1 MKPVALTVLRR
12 PARFSAVIVVMICAG
27 LLAACSGAPLPFSKA
42 REAPPGRAPPPV
54 VVGAIDGLPDGQ
66 AAAVFGALVRAGAQR
81 GIAVGQ
87 DRVEDGHTLVGQ
99 FETRTTG
106 TATTIRYRWTLTDPT
121 DRVLHRIEETEAAPP
136 SAGFDRDVV
145 MRIAAYTAESLASRF
160 SQLGYASRAAGLPP
174 PLDHMAQAGPD
185 AEREID
191 YETLHGPYMAAS
203 GPWDGSQPPVPQEA
217 PHDKAASPAQFKA
230 DREPWTGSSARSIRG
245 VAVTGVTGAG
255 RTGNGELAN
264 ALKQVLTEAGWPVE
278 DQARDGVLA
287 IEGDVSVGQSDGRAQ
302 KVALRWT
309 VKAPDGA
316 VLGTVE
322 QANDVPAGSLD
333 SGWGDAAHHAAQAA
347 AMGIFDLVDKLR

>member
-1 MKPVALTVLRR
+1 
-12 PARFSAVIVVMICAG
+12 
-27 LLAACSGAPLPFSKA
+27 
-42 REAPPGRAPPPV
+42 
-54 VVGAIDGLPDGQ
+54 
-66 AAAVFGALVRAGAQR
+66 
-81 GIAVGQ
+81 
-87 DRVEDGHTLVGQ
+87 
-99 FETRTTG
+99 
-106 TATTIRYRWTLTDPT
+106 
-121 DRVLHRIEETEAAPP
+121 
-136 SAGFDRDVV
+136 

-174 PLDHMAQAGPD
+174 PLDHMAQAGPG

-203 GPWDGSQPPVPQEA
+203 GPWDGSQPPLPQDA
-217 PHDKAASPAQFKA
+217 PRDAAASPAQFKA
-230 DREPWTGSSARSIRG
+230 DREPWTGSSAQSIRG
-245 VAVTGVTGAG
+245 VVVTGVTGAG

-278 DQARDGVLA
+278 ERARDGVLA
-287 IEGDVSVGQSDGRAQ
+287 IEGDVSVGQSDGEAQ
-302 KVALRWT
+302 QVALRWT